1 MRVYMY
7 TLEVVKRIDSR
18 YYSSSSVSIDQNN
31 NNASHPIEI
40 NNTQQL
46 YTLHIAFDDRST
58 VQHKEG
64 TGTDKI
70 MYYTA
75 MTWHVL
81 CCDVFQLSFKWCVTT
96 LSRTNCSWYRNK
108 RHITAKIVL
117 SMKKFALN
125 KLLVA
130 KSETHSEANYSQ
142 SCKTEYSVYHT
153 PLLLDLE

>member
-1 MRVYMY
+1 MY

-31 NNASHPIEI
+31 NNASHLIKI

-75 MTWHVL
+75 MT
-81 CCDVFQLSFKWCVTT
+81 
-96 LSRTNCSWYRNK
+96 
-108 RHITAKIVL
+108 
-117 SMKKFALN
+117 
-125 KLLVA
+125 
-130 KSETHSEANYSQ
+130 
-142 SCKTEYSVYHT
+142 
-153 PLLLDLE
+153 